1 MLSTAEVKESFK
13 SKLAAVTHVDGTA
26 RAQLVLKKD
35 NEKFYKLIESFG
47 DLTGIYTLLNT
58 SFNRKGEPIVNTPQE
73 ALNVFLWTDLDA
85 LVLGNYLIKK

>member
-35 NEKFYKLIESFG
+35 NEKFYKLI
-47 DLTGIYTLLNT
+47 
-58 SFNRKGEPIVNTPQE
+58 RK
-73 ALNVFLWTDLDA
+73 FW
-85 LVLGNYLIKK
+85 

>member
-26 RAQLVLKKD
+26 RAQLVLKD

-73 ALNVFLWTDLDA
+73 ALNVFY
-85 LVLGNYLIKK
+85 GRI

>member
-1 MLSTAEVKESFK
+1 MLSTVEVKERFK

-35 NEKFYKLIESFG
+35 NEKFYNLIESFG
-47 DLTGIYTLLNT
+47 DLTGVYTLLNT

-85 LVLGNYLIKK
+85 LVLENFLLKK